1 MADKYRVF
9 SGVIYPDSESYNSLD
24 VLETLK
30 IKFKEWAYCLHD
42 SDVNDDGNLKK
53 AHIHWVGRGD
63 PRTLS
68 AVSKFLGLSEHD
80 IELGK
85 NFKAL
90 VQYLIHLNNPEKA
103 QYSVDSVVTNIPD
116 IGNMLRNLSE
126 GQLVKDLCT
135 AKIRMS
141 WYDLVQYAIENDCY
155 DVLRRN
161 LGVVK
166 LVWCEV
172 DPHERELSEYHERRL
187 M

>member
-9 SGVIYPDSESYNSLD
+9 SGVVYPDSESYNCVQ

-30 IKFKEWAYCLHD
+30 SKFKEWAYCLHD
-42 SDVNDDGNLKK
+42 SDVNDEGELKK
-53 AHIHWVGRGD
+53 PHIHWVGRGD

-68 AVSKFLGLSEHD
+68 AVAKFLGLKENEV
-80 IELGK
+80 ELGK

-90 VQYLIHLNNPEKA
+90 IQYLIHLNNHEKA
-103 QYSVDSVVTNIPD
+103 QYSIEDVVSNIPD

-126 GQLVKDLCT
+126 GQLCKDLAS
-135 AKIRMS
+135 AKCRMS
-141 WYDLVQYAIENDCY
+141 WYDLIQYAIENDCF

-161 LGVVK
+161 MPLIK
-166 LVWCEV
+166 CVWMESDERV
-172 DPHERELSEYHERRL
+172 FKALAQREL

>member
-9 SGVIYPDSESYNSLD
+9 SGVIYPDSESYNPIE

-30 IKFKEWAYCLHD
+30 SKFKEWAYCLHD
-42 SDVNDDGNLKK
+42 SDVNDDGELKK
-53 AHIHWVGRGD
+53 PHIHWVGRGD

-68 AVSKFLGLSEHD
+68 AVAKFLGLKENEV
-80 IELGK
+80 ELGK

-90 VQYLIHLNNPEKA
+90 IQYLIHLNNPEKA
-103 QYSVDSVVTNIPD
+103 QYSIESVVSNIPD

-126 GQLVKDLCT
+126 GQLCKDLAS
-135 AKIRMS
+135 AKCRMS
-141 WYDLVQYAIENDCY
+141 WYDLIQYAIENDCF

-161 LGVVK
+161 MPLIK
-166 LVWCEV
+166 CVWMESDERV
-172 DPHERELSEYHERRL
+172 FKALFQREL

>member
-9 SGVIYPDSESYNSLD
+9 SGVIYPDSESYNPIE

-30 IKFKEWAYCLHD
+30 SKFKEWAYCLHD
-42 SDVNDDGNLKK
+42 SDVNYDGELKK
-53 AHIHWVGRGD
+53 PHIHWVGRGD

-68 AVSKFLGLSEHD
+68 AVAKFLGLKENEV
-80 IELGK
+80 ELGK

-90 VQYLIHLNNPEKA
+90 IQYLIHLNNPEKA
-103 QYSVDSVVTNIPD
+103 QYSIENVVTNIPD

-126 GQLVKDLCT
+126 GQLCKDLAS
-135 AKIRMS
+135 AKCRMS
-141 WYDLVQYAIENDCY
+141 WYDLIQYAIENDCF

-161 LGVVK
+161 MPLIK
-166 LVWCEV
+166 CVWMESDERV
-172 DPHERELSEYHERRL
+172 FKALFQREL

>member
-9 SGVIYPDSESYNSLD
+9 SGVIYPDSESYNSVA
-24 VLETLK
+24 VLETVK
-30 IKFKEWAYCLHD
+30 QRFKEWAFCLHD
-42 SDVNDDGNLKK
+42 QDVTDDGDLKK

-68 AVSKFLGLSEHD
+68 AVAKFLGLKENE

-103 QYSVDSVVTNIPD
+103 QYSPDSVESNIPD
-116 IGNMLRNLSE
+116 IKSYFRNLSE
-126 GQLVKDLCT
+126 GQLVKDLAL
-135 AKIRMS
+135 AKKEMS
-141 WYDLVQYAIENDCY
+141 WYDLVQYSIENDCY

-161 LGVVK
+161 LGVLK
-166 LVWCEV
+166 LIWLEDNDKIFSVIHAR
-172 DPHERELSEYHERRL
+172 DLI
-187 M
+187 

>member
-9 SGVIYPDSESYNSLD
+9 SGVIYPDSESYNPIE

-30 IKFKEWAYCLHD
+30 TKFKEWAYCLHD
-42 SDVNDDGNLKK
+42 SDVNDEGELKK
-53 AHIHWVGRGD
+53 PHIHWVGRGD

-68 AVSKFLGLSEHD
+68 AVAKFLGLKENEV
-80 IELGK
+80 ELGK

-90 VQYLIHLNNPEKA
+90 IQYLIHLNNPEKA
-103 QYSVDSVVTNIPD
+103 QYSIESVVTNIPD

-126 GQLVKDLCT
+126 GQLCKDLAS
-135 AKIRMS
+135 AKCRMS
-141 WYDLVQYAIENDCY
+141 WYDLIQYAIENDCF

-161 LGVVK
+161 MPLIK
-166 LVWCEV
+166 CVWMESDERV
-172 DPHERELSEYHERRL
+172 FKALAQREL

>member
-9 SGVIYPDSESYNSLD
+9 SGVIYPDSESYNPIE

-30 IKFKEWAYCLHD
+30 SKFKEWAYCLHD
-42 SDVNDDGNLKK
+42 SDVSDEGELKK
-53 AHIHWVGRGD
+53 PHIHWVGRGD

-68 AVSKFLGLSEHD
+68 AVAKFLGLKENEV
-80 IELGK
+80 ELGK

-103 QYSVDSVVTNIPD
+103 QYSIEDVVTNIAD
-116 IGNMLRNLSE
+116 IGSLLRNLSE
-126 GQLVKDLCT
+126 GQLCKDLAS
-135 AKIRMS
+135 AKCRMS
-141 WYDLVQYAIENDCY
+141 WYDLIQYAIENDCF

-161 LGVVK
+161 MPLIK
-166 LVWCEV
+166 CVWMESDERV
-172 DPHERELSEYHERRL
+172 FKALAQREL

>member
-9 SGVIYPDSESYNSLD
+9 SGVIYPDSESYNSVT
-24 VLETLK
+24 VLETVK
-30 IKFKEWAYCLHD
+30 AKFKEWAYCLHD
-42 SDVNDDGNLKK
+42 QDVTDEGELKK

-68 AVSKFLGLSEHD
+68 AVSKFLGLKENE

-103 QYSVDSVVTNIPD
+103 QYSVENVVTNIPD
-116 IGNMLRNLSE
+116 IAAMLRNLSE
-126 GQLVKDLCT
+126 GQLVKDLAS
-135 AKIRMS
+135 AKLRMS
-141 WYDLVQYAIENDCY
+141 WYDLIQYSIENDCY

-161 LGVVK
+161 MPILK
-166 LVWCEV
+166 AVWDES
-172 DPHERELSEYHERRL
+172 PEGMYRILNKREL

>member
-1 MADKYRVF
+1 MADKFRVF
-9 SGVIYPDSESYNSLD
+9 SGVIYPDSESYNSVD
-24 VLETLK
+24 VLETVK
-30 IKFKEWAYCLHD
+30 TRFKEWAYCLHD
-42 SDVNDDGNLKK
+42 CDYDDEGLRKK
-53 AHIHWVGRGD
+53 PHIHWVGRGD
-63 PRTLS
+63 PRSLS
-68 AVSKFLGLSEHD
+68 AVAKFLGLKENE

-90 VQYLIHLNNPEKA
+90 IQYLIHLNNPEKA
-103 QYSVDSVVTNIPD
+103 QYSIDDVVTNISD
-116 IGNMLRNLSE
+116 IGKMLRNLSE

-155 DVLRRN
+155 DILRRN

-172 DPHERELSEYHERRL
+172 DPRECKLSEFHERRL

>member
-9 SGVIYPDSESYNSLD
+9 SGVVYPDSESYNCVQ

-30 IKFKEWAYCLHD
+30 SKFKEWAYCLHD
-42 SDVNDDGNLKK
+42 SDINDDGELKK
-53 AHIHWVGRGD
+53 PHIHWVGRGD

-68 AVSKFLGLSEHD
+68 AVAKFLCLKENEV
-80 IELGK
+80 ELGK

-90 VQYLIHLNNPEKA
+90 IQYLIHLNNPEKA
-103 QYSVDSVVTNIPD
+103 QYSIEDVVTNISD

-126 GQLVKDLCT
+126 GQLCKDLAS
-135 AKIRMS
+135 AKCRMS
-141 WYDLVQYAIENDCY
+141 WYDLIQYAIENDCF

-161 LGVVK
+161 MPLIK
-166 LVWCEV
+166 CVWMESDERV
-172 DPHERELSEYHERRL
+172 FKALAQREL

>member
-9 SGVIYPDSESYNSLD
+9 SGVIYPDSESYNPIE

-30 IKFKEWAYCLHD
+30 TKFKEWAYCLHD
-42 SDVNDDGNLKK
+42 SDVNDEGELKK
-53 AHIHWVGRGD
+53 PHIHWVGRGD

-68 AVSKFLGLSEHD
+68 AVAKFLGLKENEV
-80 IELGK
+80 ELGK

-90 VQYLIHLNNPEKA
+90 IQYLIHLNNPEKA
-103 QYSVDSVVTNIPD
+103 QYSIESVVTNISD

-126 GQLVKDLCT
+126 GQLCKDLAS
-135 AKIRMS
+135 AKCRMS
-141 WYDLVQYAIENDCY
+141 WYDLIQYAIENDCF

-161 LGVVK
+161 MPLIKCVWMESDERVFK
-166 LVWCEV
+166 ALVQ
-172 DPHERELSEYHERRL
+172 REL